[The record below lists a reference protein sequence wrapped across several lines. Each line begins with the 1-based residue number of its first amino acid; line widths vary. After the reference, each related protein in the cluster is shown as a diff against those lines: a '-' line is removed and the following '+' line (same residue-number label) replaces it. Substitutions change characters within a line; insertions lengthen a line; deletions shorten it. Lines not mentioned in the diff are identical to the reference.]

1 MPVSVCMDKQMNV
14 IDPYNGILFSQKKE
28 EVQIPAVIGMT
39 PKHAK

>member
-14 IDPYNGILFSQKKE
+14 LDPYNGILFGQKK
-28 EVQIPAVIGMT
+28 EVQIPAVIGPT